1 MNIAHNRQTGFN
13 VTTKPANRAR
23 TARGFS
29 VVELVVVLAIIL
41 VLSSIAIP
49 SLLSSMRAYRISSAA
64 SSLSALLQRAR
75 FEAIRRNTPIS
86 VRTKVDVT
94 GDMVVYCDLNGNGN
108 LDPDEPQI
116 MQTSDI
122 QFVAAGGSVPGPA
135 STGYP
140 AAVSPPGKITFDPRG
155 TVIYPG
161 APTDYISYL
170 GNPAGPNVFYSA
182 VTVSQMGQI
191 KAWTAPAGGS
201 WSMR

>member
-49 SLLSSMRAYRISSAA
+49 SLQSSLRTYRISSAA

-75 FEAIRRNTPIS
+75 FEAIRHNTLIS
-86 VRTKVDVT
+86 VRTAVVA
-94 GDMVVYCDLNGNGN
+94 GDTVVYVDLKGNSIF
-108 LDPDEPQI
+108 DPTDPAVT
-116 MQTSDI
+116 QTTDI
-122 QFVAAGGSVPGPA
+122 QFIAAGGSVPGPA
-135 STGYP
+135 STGFPTAVTPAWPIIFDARGALNTP
-140 AAVSPPGKITFDPRG
+140 AAIPAIC
-155 TVIYPG
+155 
-161 APTDYISYL
+161 YL

>member
-1 MNIAHNRQTGFN
+1 MNIAPYQTGCN

-49 SLLSSMRAYRISSAA
+49 SLLSSLRTYRISSAA

-75 FEAIRRNTPIS
+75 FEAIRHNTPIS
-86 VRTKVDVT
+86 VRTAVDVT
-94 GDMVVYCDLNGNGN
+94 GDTVVYIDLNGNGK

-122 QFVAAGGSVPGPA
+122 QFIAAGGSVPGPA
-135 STGYP
+135 STGFPTAVTPVWPIIFDTRGTLNTP
-140 AAVSPPGKITFDPRG
+140 AAIP
-155 TVIYPG
+155 VIY
-161 APTDYISYL
+161 YL
-170 GNPAGPNVFYSA
+170 GNPAAPNLFYSA
-182 VTVSQMGQI
+182 VTVTQMGQI

>member
-1 MNIAHNRQTGFN
+1 MSIANTRRTGCK

-49 SLLSSMRAYRISSAA
+49 SLMSSMRTYRISSSA

-75 FEAIRRNTPIS
+75 FEAIRQNKVMN
-86 VRTKVDVT
+86 VRTKVVGGNT
-94 GDMVVYCDLNGNGN
+94 AVYIDLNNN
-108 LDPDEPQI
+108 SQMDPDEPML

-122 QFVAAGGSVPGPA
+122 QFMAAGGSVPGPA
-135 STGYP
+135 STGFPTAVTPAWPIIFDTRGTLNTP
-140 AAVSPPGKITFDPRG
+140 AAIP
-155 TVIYPG
+155 VIY
-161 APTDYISYL
+161 YL

-182 VTVSQMGQI
+182 VTVTQMGQI

>member
-1 MNIAHNRQTGFN
+1 
-13 VTTKPANRAR
+13 VTKKPAKRAK

-49 SLLSSMRAYRISSAA
+49 SLMSSMRTYRISSSA

-75 FEAIRRNTPIS
+75 FEAIRQNKVMN
-86 VRTKVDVT
+86 VRTKVVGGNT
-94 GDMVVYCDLNGNGN
+94 AVYIDLNNN
-108 LDPDEPQI
+108 SQMDPDEPML

-122 QFVAAGGSVPGPA
+122 QFMAAGGSVPGPA
-135 STGYP
+135 STGFPTAVTPAWPIIFDTRGTLNTP
-140 AAVSPPGKITFDPRG
+140 AAIP
-155 TVIYPG
+155 VIY
-161 APTDYISYL
+161 YL

-182 VTVSQMGQI
+182 VTVTQMGQI